1 MNKSFNK
8 IYPLYITMDL
18 ILMAVSFYLPFV
30 FRYRFFSGGVLPN
43 PVSYL
48 FIFIL
53 WAFFIG
59 VSFRNKNLYTTD
71 RSLSISEEILKVV
84 LSVFYTGIL
93 IAAVIFFS
101 KYKFFS
107 RSVFFGNFLML
118 CLTLCSFRIIKR
130 LVLRRLISKGFHN
143 INVLI
148 VGAGSMGKIILEEI
162 IKNPFRGLKVVGFL
176 DDQTTEPINKFK
188 VLGKINDFTKIA
200 KKFFVDEVII
210 VSSEERQP
218 VSGLI
223 KEVKKMHLGLKVVP
237 QDFEESLPVLDINY
251 LGFIPLISYKEKK
264 HHPSEFI
271 AKRVFDF
278 LISLLLLIVFFPLF
292 IVIALLIKFDSEGS
306 VFYIQ
311 KRAGLKGKEFD
322 FYKFRSMVKNAE
334 ELKKGLLSKN
344 EVKDGIIFKVKK
356 DPRIT
361 RIGRYLRVLSLDEL
375 PQLFNVLK
383 GDMSLVGPR
392 PPTSGEVGQYACE
405 QMSRLAIRPGMT
417 GLSQVRGRSDLTFR
431 RWVKWD
437 LWYINNWSFR
447 LDLQIML
454 WTIPAVLKRKGA
466 Y

>member
-1 MNKSFNK
+1 
-8 IYPLYITMDL
+8 
-18 ILMAVSFYLPFV
+18 
-30 FRYRFFSGGVLPN
+30 
-43 PVSYL
+43 
-48 FIFIL
+48 
-53 WAFFIG
+53 
-59 VSFRNKNLYTTD
+59 
-71 RSLSISEEILKVV
+71 
-84 LSVFYTGIL
+84 
-93 IAAVIFFS
+93 
-101 KYKFFS
+101 
-107 RSVFFGNFLML
+107 
-118 CLTLCSFRIIKR
+118 
-130 LVLRRLISKGFHN
+130 
-143 INVLI
+143 
-148 VGAGSMGKIILEEI
+148 MG
-162 IKNPFRGLKVVGFL
+162 
-176 DDQTTEPINKFK
+176 
-188 VLGKINDFTKIA
+188 
-200 KKFFVDEVII
+200 
-210 VSSEERQP
+210 
-218 VSGLI
+218 
-223 KEVKKMHLGLKVVP
+223 LGLKVVP

-271 AKRVFDF
+271 AKRIFDF

-292 IVIALLIKFDSEGS
+292 IIITILIKLDSRGR

-311 KRAGLKGKEFD
+311 KRAGLKGKEFN
-322 FYKFRSMVKNAE
+322 FYKFRSMVSNAE

-344 EVKDGIIFKVKK
+344 EIKDGIIFKVKK

-361 RIGRYLRVLSLDEL
+361 RIGRYLRILSLDEL

-392 PPTSGEVGQYACE
+392 PPTSEEVNQYVCE
-405 QMSRLAIRPGMT
+405 QMSRLLIRPGMT